1 MYEYLSR
8 PDRYGEGEDDVPAT
22 RANKVGFILAW
33 IVAALI
39 MASLM
44 GLLVGLARTVWGW
57 AL

>member
-1 MYEYLSR
+1 MR
-8 PDRYGEGEDDVPAT
+8 EDFYDVPET

-44 GLLVGLARTVWGW
+44 GLLVGLARTVWSW